1 MSVSRLLLSFVVIA
15 LPFGMAPAVA
25 QPADVPATSP
35 KKPSKGEQQALKWFS
50 MLDANQDGRISRD
63 EAKVAFR
70 LSPSLAEYFRN
81 ADLNGDGYLTQ
92 QEIRTVADRRRAE
105 RHARRQGETAPPPA
119 RNAAAAPKSS
129 TAKKA
134 PATPISPR

>member
-1 MSVSRLLLSFVVIA
+1 MSVSSRLLLSFVVIA

-35 KKPSKGEQQALKWFS
+35 NKPSKGEQQALKWFS

-105 RHARRQGETAPPPA
+105 RQERRKREALQKQQAQ
-119 RNAAAAPKSS
+119 AAALGRDSATAAPD
-129 TAKKA
+129 AQ
-134 PATPISPR
+134 R

>member
-15 LPFGMAPAVA
+15 LPFGMAHAVA

-105 RHARRQGETAPPPA
+105 RQERRKREALQKQQAQ
-119 RNAAAAPKSS
+119 AAALGRDSATAAPD
-129 TAKKA
+129 AQ
-134 PATPISPR
+134 R

>member
-1 MSVSRLLLSFVVIA
+1 MALDDILTQVPIDDIA
-15 LPFGMAPAVA
+15 EKLGV
-25 QPADVPATSP
+25 
-35 KKPSKGEQQALKWFS
+35 
-50 MLDANQDGRISRD
+50 SRD

-105 RHARRQGETAPPPA
+105 RQERRKREALQKQQAQ
-119 RNAAAAPKSS
+119 AAALGRDSATAAPD
-129 TAKKA
+129 AQ
-134 PATPISPR
+134 R

>member
-81 ADLNGDGYLTQ
+81 ADLNGDGVM
-92 QEIRTVADRRRAE
+92 EVVVR
-105 RHARRQGETAPPPA
+105 
-119 RNAAAAPKSS
+119 SS
-129 TAKKA
+129 FWESIGAGLYSFVDSRLVVVEQTGCG
-134 PATPISPR
+134 I

>member
-1 MSVSRLLLSFVVIA
+1 MSVSRLLLSFVVIS

-105 RHARRQGETAPPPA
+105 RQERRKREALQKQQAQ
-119 RNAAAAPKSS
+119 AAALGRDSATAAPD
-129 TAKKA
+129 AQ
-134 PATPISPR
+134 R